1 MGTAVRAGRPTS
13 LLRGEDAMKTTKSRY
28 VSTALVAIVTS
39 IVLLAGAERQ
49 TWAGSPVVVE
59 GTGTFTSTVVRTTT
73 PMDPPC
79 VSLVTRVGTVEFA
92 GFITNA
98 GADSSFLSHA
108 VRDACARPIQGPT
121 KQTYD
126 LPNATVAGRTGHL
139 TVEAEGVFEGDATI
153 APGARSRYH
162 LTITGVDGDFK
173 GAYGEGQSVGLATTA
188 SSTNSYYVKIWLK
201 K

>member
-1 MGTAVRAGRPTS
+1 
-13 LLRGEDAMKTTKSRY
+13 MKTTKVRY
-28 VSTALVAIVTS
+28 VCAALVAVVTA
-39 IVLLAGAERQ
+39 IVLLGGAERQ

-59 GTGTFTSTVVRTTT
+59 GTGTFTSTVARITS
-73 PMDPPC
+73 PMDPLC
-79 VSLVTRVGTVEFA
+79 VSLVTRTGTVEFS

-108 VRDACARPIQGPT
+108 VRDACASPIQGPT

-126 LPNATVAGRTGHL
+126 LLYATVAGRTGHL
-139 TVEAEGVFEGDATI
+139 LVEAEGVFEGDATV

-162 LTITGVDGDFK
+162 LTITGIDGDFQ

-188 SSTNSYYVKIWLK
+188 SSTNSYYAKIWLK